1 MQSNT
6 QTAVQTNESRVLS
19 AAETAQVSGGLR
31 PAPLAKRLSPLP
43 IRPPVFYTMAL
54 GENGGDYPEEAIF

>member
-1 MQSNT
+1 MQNT
-6 QTAVQTNESRVLS
+6 TRYTAQLNEKRLLS
-19 AAETAQVSGGLR
+19 ASEVAQVSGGLR
-31 PAPLAKRLSPLP
+31 PTPLATRLSPLP